1 MEGTG
6 LSGFAIGIGVVIL
19 IVIVAFLFETGRRLY
34 FWIAPKIYKWT
45 PEETFDRKMASLGI
59 YSDAR
64 GAQKSY
70 WRKRSRRG
78 LFYGAVAL
86 VLAFV
91 PWHYGWGLTDK
102 LIWYVGLFV
111 AYLYYQ
117 TELRLKTMQIGLA
130 RMHDAL
136 ERIEGTVDPDQ
147 RDANYISELSDY

>member
-6 LSGFAIGIGVVIL
+6 LSGFAIVIGVVIL
-19 IVIVAFLFETGRRLY
+19 IVIVAFLYEVGRRLY

-45 PEETFDRKMASLGI
+45 PEETHKREMASLGI
-59 YSDAR
+59 YSDVS

-70 WRKRSRRG
+70 RRKRSRRG
-78 LFYGAVAL
+78 LFYGAFAL

-117 TELRLKTMQIGLA
+117 TEIRLKTMQIRLA
-130 RMHDAL
+130 QMHDAL
-136 ERIEGTVDPDQ
+136 ERIGGTADPDQ
-147 RDANYISELSDY
+147 KDDNYISELSDY